1 MKKKNDCGF
10 PDKLEFENVT
20 VGYDHVNAIE
30 DLTFEVAQGS
40 LVAVIGPN
48 GAGKSTLFKALVSIL
63 PLKSGSIRIHDKP
76 LGQHLDCI
84 AYIPQREE
92 VDWHF
97 PVTVEGV
104 VLMGRYGSLGWLRT
118 LTAYDHNAVENAM
131 QQMGISDLKKK
142 RLDELS
148 GGQQQR
154 VFLARAIAQEP
165 HILVMDEPFNGVD
178 INTQEAIFETI
189 KSLSKKNVT
198 VFIST
203 HDLNLARDR
212 FERVLLLNHKL
223 IAYGPPD
230 GVLRSEYISRAFGS
244 HAVAMDGSLLVDE
257 CCSSDDHHGGHE

>member
-1 MKKKNDCGF
+1 MKKSYDCGV
-10 PDKLEFENVT
+10 PEKLVFENVT
-20 VGYDHVNAIE
+20 VAYDQTNAIE
-30 DLTFEVAQGS
+30 DLTFSISPGS

-63 PLKSGSIRIHDKP
+63 PLKSGSIQIHDAP

-97 PVTVEGV
+97 PITVESIV
-104 VLMGRYGSLGWLRT
+104 QMGRYGSLGWFRSM
-118 LTAYDHNAVENAM
+118 ASYDHHAVDRAM
-131 QQMGISDLKKK
+131 RQMGVWDLKKK

-178 INTQEAIFETI
+178 INTQEATFDAM
-189 KSLSKKNVT
+189 KGLADKNVT
-198 VFIST
+198 VLVST
-203 HDLNLARDR
+203 HDLSLARDR
-212 FERVLLLNHKL
+212 FQRVLLLNHKL
-223 IAYGPPD
+223 IAYGPPE

-257 CCSSDDHHGGHE
+257 CCASDHQGEQK

>member
-1 MKKKNDCGF
+1 MKKTNECEY
-10 PDKLEFENVT
+10 PAKLVLENVM
-20 VGYDHVNAIE
+20 VSYNGSNALE
-30 DLTFEVAQGS
+30 DLSFDVPQGAM
-40 LVAVIGPN
+40 VAVIGPN
-48 GAGKSTLFKALVSIL
+48 GAGKSTLFKALVSLL
-63 PLKSGSIRIHDKP
+63 PLKNGSIQIHDKP

-104 VLMGRYGSLGWLRT
+104 VLMGRYGKLGWLHSISNQDRQV
-118 LTAYDHNAVENAM
+118 ADQAM

-165 HILVMDEPFNGVD
+165 HILIMDEPFNGVD
-178 INTQEAIFETI
+178 INTQEATLAVLE
-189 KSLSKKNVT
+189 KLSKNNVT
-198 VFIST
+198 VLVST
-203 HDLNLARDR
+203 HDLNLAGER
-212 FERVLLLNHKL
+212 FSTVLLLNHKL

-230 GVLRSEYISRAFGS
+230 KVLRSEYITKAFGS
-244 HAVAMDGSLLVDE
+244 HAVSMNGSFLIDE
-257 CCSSDDHHGGHE
+257 CCAPDHPGGHK